1 LNFKTVFTFC
11 VFFYSIVNLLSSF
24 AGASGFAPRS
34 FFLSPPE
41 SGELRAEWKANE
53 MQLKRRICL
62 VPWLDF
68 SAENKK
74 FVFLPPAVLGKGV
87 SSSTIMEAAAHGL
100 NNRHTTTDLRRNC
113 CAASRQIR
121 RHSYNEFY
129 TTIAAADRA
138 ISSSHLRFRGGKT
151 ANCDCSSRRMTQALH
166 SPAATFI
173 SHPADLTVCEGTS
186 FVPQKARLYLA
197 QPHFPSYF
205 IAIQFSA
212 AVAFPLAL
220 PNHLN
225 PLLCIFITAILFF
238 YYLCPAIMRCLLAL
252 FGALHRCNLI
262 ERENNSAIS
271 ARTNHFASFKWRPPA
286 ATAMLLSFISWS
298 IASAQICEDLSNGLG
313 QARHSL
319 AAAALPSGLVFFA
332 GGFSSGAADVVPA
345 LQSSLRA
352 CVARRCCDG
361 CWSAD

>member
-1 LNFKTVFTFC
+1 
-11 VFFYSIVNLLSSF
+11 
-24 AGASGFAPRS
+24 
-34 FFLSPPE
+34 
-41 SGELRAEWKANE
+41 
-53 MQLKRRICL
+53 MQLKKQNL
-62 VPWLDF
+62 LDF
-68 SAENKK
+68 SAEKK
-74 FVFLPPAVLGKGV
+74 KMVFLTPAVLGKGV
-87 SSSTIMEAAAHGL
+87 RSSTIMEAAAYGL

-113 CAASRQIR
+113 CAASCRIR
-121 RHSYNEFY
+121 RHSYNESY
-129 TTIAAADRA
+129 TRIAAADRA

-186 FVPQKARLYLA
+186 FVPQKTRLSLV

-205 IAIQFSA
+205 IAIQFAA

-225 PLLCIFITAILFF
+225 PLLCVVITAIAFF

-262 ERENNSAIS
+262 ERECNS

-286 ATAMLLSFISWS
+286 ATAMLLSFISCS

-352 CVARRCCDG
+352 CVSRRCCDD
-361 CWSAD
+361 CWSTDRGAENCF